1 MFAFLQ
7 FSIYKP
13 RRRTNP
19 KKIRWASKHI
29 HTRSHLF
36 VVELCAFL
44 SLPLPVF
51 AFISTQKRHKQ
62 LLELSFFPRFHRIPP
77 FYSQISIEG
86 CCIQLSKQRCTASF
100 DKCIE
105 DTKRLKKKCL
115 PPKICLCW
123 TLTQRLRMKENGAM
137 RMMGEKLK
145 AHFKRLA
152 MMTIS
157 MDNGNKRHQKE
168 NQEKQIQIVLTEQ
181 RQLILT
187 IVIILAFTITIVCLS
202 IKKSSA
208 TARP

>member
-1 MFAFLQ
+1 MSEQTHTHTHAHTCLWLFCVL
-7 FSIYKP
+7 FS
-13 RRRTNP
+13 
-19 KKIRWASKHI
+19 
-29 HTRSHLF
+29 
-36 VVELCAFL
+36 L
-44 SLPLPVF
+44 SLSLCSRLF
-51 AFISTQKRHKQ
+51 LRKRGINNC
-62 LLELSFFPRFHRIPP
+62 LNYLFFSRFHRFPP

-123 TLTQRLRMKENGAM
+123 TLTQRLRMKGNGAM